1 MVAFTVEEWIA
12 QGNQITVLDNAS
24 KETVLSKKVSAKKA
38 QANKTQENHQT
49 ALSLD
54 GISAETLQKI
64 KHYLAVCKSK
74 DRDYDFG
81 MYIGFLHGLEYA
93 NLIPFKHY
101 ETLVQWYISGVK

>member
-1 MVAFTVEEWIA
+1 MVAYTVEEWIA
-12 QGNQITVLDNAS
+12 QGNQITVLDNQPKEIVLS
-24 KETVLSKKVSAKKA
+24 KKALSKKVSA
-38 QANKTQENHQT
+38 HQKQQKNEHQ
-49 ALSLD
+49 LD
-54 GISAETLQKI
+54 GISAETVQKI

-81 MYIGFLHGLEYA
+81 CYIGFLHGLEYA